1 MKHTKL
7 FLAIIALVT
16 AASPVL
22 VQGAQ
27 HAFSHPTSLPKEAS
41 DNARKALAARG
52 THGHEGTETGEH
64 DDNESATGAANEHE
78 ANDTDTD
85 TDTGTDHESTTGA
98 AHEANDTDTDHESTT
113 GATHEQSENETAA
126 CGANSSLLAIVT
138 FHAMPDFVQSVS
150 RMPFAVGQV
159 VGIEE
164 GC

>member
-7 FLAIIALVT
+7 FLALITLLT
-16 AASPVL
+16 AASPML

-27 HAFSHPTSLPKEAS
+27 HVFSHPTSLPKEAS

-52 THGHEGTETGEH
+52 THGHEENETAEH
-64 DDNESATGAANEHE
+64 EDNESATGAEHE

-85 TDTGTDHESTTGA
+85 HESATGA

-113 GATHEQSENETAA
+113 GAAHEQNETEVPCAMN
-126 CGANSSLLAIVT
+126 GSLLAIVG
-138 FHAMPDFVQSVS
+138 FHAMPDFARSVAKV
-150 RMPFAVGQV
+150 PLAVGQV
-159 VGIEE
+159 MGIRE